1 MDIKANKMSSPK
13 VLIFGQPFNT
23 FSGGGITLTNLFRG
37 WAKDKIAVAYMGH
50 GLYTVTTDVCDTYYQ
65 LGIEEYKWVFPFNL
79 IQRQF
84 PSGLKTFDQKAVAE
98 PIFYIQKGIRYSI
111 VNKVF
116 YPFLRWAGLS
126 HSLCKII
133 LSKKFKIWLSEYKP
147 EILYLQVSNRE
158 EIEFAKVLINFLKI
172 PSVIHIM
179 DDWPTTIS
187 NKGILKNFWYKKIDT
202 EFKQLLNQVDLHL
215 SISDAM
221 SEEYMRRYNKM
232 FTAFHNPIET
242 ELWLPY
248 CKTSFRL
255 DKRHI
260 SILYSG
266 RIGIGITDSLYE
278 IASAIDLMNN
288 TELNIKL
295 YIQTPAENTDILNRL
310 QSYKCIVIN
319 PFAAYEQLPKI
330 FSDADI
336 LLLANDFS
344 KSAMDYLRYSM
355 PTKASEFMISGTP
368 ILIYAPSGA
377 AVTTFFIKNE
387 CGYCVSQ
394 QNPDEIIKRIQYLI
408 SNEEYRKK
416 ISFNAVSLA
425 KDKFST
431 EKVRKEFQGLLINLI
446 QKQK

>member
-37 WAKDKIAVAYMGH
+37 WAKEKIAVAYMGH
-50 GLYTVTTDVCDTYYQ
+50 GLYTVTTDVCGTYYQ
-65 LGIEEYKWVFPFNL
+65 LGTEEYKWVFPFNL

-84 PSGLKTFDQKAVAE
+84 PSGLKTFDQKEVAE
-98 PIFYIQKGIRYSI
+98 PIFYIQKGIRYRI

-116 YPFLRWAGLS
+116 YPFLRWAGLF
-126 HSLCKII
+126 HSLRKII
-133 LSKKFKIWLSEYKP
+133 LSEEFKIWLSEYKP
-147 EILYLQVSNRE
+147 EILYLQVSSRE
-158 EIEFAKVLINFLKI
+158 EIDFAKVLINYLKI
-172 PSVIHIM
+172 PSVIHMM

-187 NKGILKNFWYKKIDT
+187 SKGILKNYWYKKIDT
-202 EFKQLLNQVDLHL
+202 EFKKLLNQVDLHL
-215 SISDAM
+215 SISDEM

-242 ELWLPY
+242 EFWLPY
-248 CKTSFRL
+248 CKKSFNI
-255 DKRHI
+255 DKKHI
-260 SILYSG
+260 TILYSG

-278 IASAIDLMNN
+278 IASAIDIINN

-295 YIQTPAENTDILNRL
+295 HIQTPTKNPNILNRL
-310 QSYKCIVIN
+310 KSYKCIVIN
-319 PFAAYEQLPKI
+319 PFAAYEELPKI

-368 ILIYAPSGA
+368 ILIYAPVEA
-377 AVTTFFIKNE
+377 AVMTFFIKNE
-387 CGYCVSQ
+387 CGYCVSHHSL
-394 QNPDEIIKRIQYLI
+394 DEILKGIQYLI

-425 KDKFST
+425 KDKFSA
-431 EKVRKEFQGLLINLI
+431 EKVRKEFHDMLIDAT
-446 QKQK
+446 QKTN